1 MPRVGR
7 PRRHRLDL
15 PPGCVLR
22 GRVVYWRPGS
32 AAARAER
39 KARGLPELQ
48 RVGTLDDMSAMRRE
62 WAKAAGVR
70 PDPLAHPARNTI
82 GHLVLRY
89 REDVLEKKRADG
101 THVLAD
107 KTRREYKRQ
116 LDVLEARW
124 GERRFARTEAE
135 ALGFEALNTLELQS
149 WIDDAEA
156 PVEAN
161 RQLSLLSTL
170 FGWARRWKLSVHNPA
185 QGVLKREERPRDRE
199 VLPWEIEA
207 LLAVAKARMALMIRL
222 ERITGW
228 READVYQALRAKFR
242 ADVIRH
248 VQGKRGRR
256 QRWEWSPELR
266 AIVAEAAT
274 LPGAEKSL
282 FLFPTEEGTPLTQWG
297 FQSDW
302 RRTRE
307 AAREAI
313 REAEHIDVTSAEP
326 WPEALRLPALE
337 DLHFHDL
344 RAAAGDD
351 AEDQGQDAAAFLG
364 NDPSVRAKHYA
375 RRGAKVRPIR

>member
-32 AAARAER
+32 AAAREAR
-39 KARGLPELQ
+39 KANGLPELQ
-48 RVGTLDDMSAMRRE
+48 RLGTLDDMTAVRTA

-70 PDPLAHPARNTI
+70 PDPIDHPARHSI
-82 GHLVLRY
+82 AHLVDRY
-89 REDVLEKKRADG
+89 REDVLERKRADG

-107 KTRREYKRQ
+107 KTRKEYSRQ
-116 LDVLEARW
+116 LDVLRDRW
-124 GERRFARTEAE
+124 GATRFARTEAE
-135 ALGFEALNTLELQS
+135 AIGAGVLSTLDLQS

-161 RQLSLLSTL
+161 RQLSLLSTI
-170 FGWARRWKLSVHNPA
+170 FAWARRWKLSVYNPA
-185 QGVLKREERPRDRE
+185 QGVLRREERPRDRE
-199 VLPWEIEA
+199 VLPWEVEV
-207 LLAVAKARMALMIRL
+207 LMAVARARMALMIRF
-222 ERITGW
+222 ERVTGW
-228 READVYQALRAKFR
+228 REGDVYGALRAKFR

-248 VQGKRGRR
+248 VQGKRGRK

-307 AAREAI
+307 AARDAI
-313 REAEHIDVTSAEP
+313 RAADYIDVTSSAP
-326 WPEALRLPALE
+326 WPAELRLPALV